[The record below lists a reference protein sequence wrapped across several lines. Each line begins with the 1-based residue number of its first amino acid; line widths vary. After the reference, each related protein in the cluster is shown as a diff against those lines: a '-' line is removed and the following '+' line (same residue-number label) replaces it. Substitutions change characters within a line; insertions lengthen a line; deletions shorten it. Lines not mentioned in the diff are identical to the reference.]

1 MDQLDC
7 RSEAPGE
14 MYQTICQR
22 YDKATAGEQI
32 EVLVNDLPA
41 GLRIGL
47 IEGGI
52 RFTAE
57 RAADGGWRMIMHR
70 AASPAM
76 AEMPCMHHVVATPS
90 GTIWASERASRVAR
104 IDKHTAAV
112 TGIADVAVMASHIAV
127 DPQESWVFVA
137 DAMGD
142 AMIIVNA
149 KTLEVAASIRAPGAP
164 QLPMITDEG
173 IACVTGPITGTLTII
188 WPTATGFR
196 DKTIEIGPAPHDPVV
211 SPDGRTAFVPCLG
224 DGTVAR
230 VDLIEGRVETR
241 FTVGDGPSHLVMNA
255 AGERIYSANTFDG
268 TLSCVSPDGD
278 LIAQSWSGEWA
289 HVPRITPNGKSI
301 YVANFGEDTIA
312 VFNAAT
318 MERTAILPSE
328 PYPHGLDIAPDGSVV
343 FATGYSSEH
352 VRVYDA
358 TRAVEIARIKVGQGS
373 THTAFD
379 ADMTNAYVACSV
391 ADHVA
396 RVNLSS
402 HECTDFI
409 TL

>member
-1 MDQLDC
+1 
-7 RSEAPGE
+7 
-14 MYQTICQR
+14 
-22 YDKATAGEQI
+22 
-32 EVLVNDLPA
+32 
-41 GLRIGL
+41 L

-76 AEMPCMHHVVATPS
+76 AEMPCMHHVVTTPS

-149 KTLEVAASIRAPGAP
+149 NTLEVAASIRAPGAP
-164 QLPMITDEG
+164 QLPIITDEG

-268 TLSCVSPDGD
+268 TLSCVSPDG
-278 LIAQSWSGEWA
+278 
-289 HVPRITPNGKSI
+289 
-301 YVANFGEDTIA
+301 
-312 VFNAAT
+312 
-318 MERTAILPSE
+318 
-328 PYPHGLDIAPDGSVV
+328 SVV